1 MAVVRTVVEMGRQL
15 RAKNDLKNRQPLAS
29 LSIVPRTPEDKDL
42 IQKMA
47 GLILEELNIEELKFV
62 EDESDLVSLS
72 AKANFKTLGR
82 KMGKNMKAVAAQIQA
97 LTASQV
103 ASLQS
108 GETLT
113 LPEGEVSS
121 EDIIIQR
128 AVQEGLVVE
137 ANEFFTVAID
147 TLISPALE
155 LAGISRE
162 LVNRIQVFRKGQDFD
177 VVDTVN
183 IKLKTNSEKVK
194 FMWQEHSDFV
204 LTEVQG
210 KDLSFVETLDNAE
223 ETELNGENISFT
235 VVKS

>member
-1 MAVVRTVVEMGRQL
+1 
-15 RAKNDLKNRQPLAS
+15 
-29 LSIVPRTPEDKDL
+29 
-42 IQKMA
+42 
-47 GLILEELNIEELKFV
+47 
-62 EDESDLVSLS
+62 
-72 AKANFKTLGR
+72 
-82 KMGKNMKAVAAQIQA
+82 MGKNMKAVAAQIQA

-113 LPEGEVSS
+113 LPEGEISS